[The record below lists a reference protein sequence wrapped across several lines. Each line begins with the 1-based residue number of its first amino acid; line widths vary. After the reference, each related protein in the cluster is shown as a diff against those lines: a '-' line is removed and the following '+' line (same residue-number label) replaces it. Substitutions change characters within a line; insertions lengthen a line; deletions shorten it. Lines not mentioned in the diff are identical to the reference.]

1 MITSNQTNL
10 VKTFYISEGQTY
22 RNDKFKLTRMNPAD
36 RYYMRKTT
44 RYVDKIWIY
53 FSQFENYVTV

>member
-1 MITSNQTNL
+1 
-10 VKTFYISEGQTY
+10 
-22 RNDKFKLTRMNPAD
+22 MNPAD

-44 RYVDKIWIY
+44 RYVDKIWVY